1 VVGRLKGLVR
11 VMMTEDEPPLL
22 LDTLMKQLLK
32 PEKYC
37 VRLYALTGK
46 GLAAMDFNMAGQ
58 PANSDPYL
66 KVQTTLSYMH
76 SITCMFYLLL
86 KMCIMAELA
95 QHFKNA
101 PFLLALTHYYS
112 S

>member
-1 VVGRLKGLVR
+1 
-11 VMMTEDEPPLL
+11 MMSEDEPPLL
-22 LDTLMKQLLK
+22 SDTLMKQLLK

-66 KVQTTLSYMH
+66 KVPFC
-76 SITCMFYLLL
+76 SI
-86 KMCIMAELA
+86 
-95 QHFKNA
+95 
-101 PFLLALTHYYS
+101 
-112 S
+112 

>member
-1 VVGRLKGLVR
+1 MVGRLKGLVR
-11 VMMTEDEPPLL
+11 VMMSEDEPPLL
-22 LDTLMKQLLK
+22 SDTLMKQLLK

-66 KVQTTLSYMH
+66 KVSNYIVIYAYLISCAC
-76 SITCMFYLLL
+76 SIYFFE
-86 KMCIMAELA
+86 MCIMAELA
-95 QHFKNA
+95 QH
-101 PFLLALTHYYS
+101 L
-112 S
+112 

>member
-1 VVGRLKGLVR
+1 
-11 VMMTEDEPPLL
+11 MMSEDEPPLL
-22 LDTLMKQLLK
+22 SDTLMKQLLK

-66 KVQTTLSYMH
+66 KVSYN
-76 SITCMFYLLL
+76 SYV
-86 KMCIMAELA
+86 
-95 QHFKNA
+95 
-101 PFLLALTHYYS
+101 
-112 S
+112 